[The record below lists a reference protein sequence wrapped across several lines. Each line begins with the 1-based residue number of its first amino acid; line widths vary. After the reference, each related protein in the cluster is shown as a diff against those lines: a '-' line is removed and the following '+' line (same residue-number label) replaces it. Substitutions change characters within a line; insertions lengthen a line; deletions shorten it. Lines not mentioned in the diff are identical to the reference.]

1 MIKQYTVSVAY
12 TDNDKVTKYI
22 DGEPINYK
30 IMSYLETDG
39 YCNALENEGYSRA
52 YDLDELLEE
61 LISAKEAYELAQK
74 RYDEAV
80 PFRLIKDIC

>member
-1 MIKQYTVSVAY
+1 MIQQHTVRVAS

-30 IMSYLETDG
+30 IMSYRETDG
-39 YCNALENEGYSRA
+39 YCNALEDEGYSRA

-61 LISAKEAYELAQK
+61 LINAKEAYEHAQR
-74 RYDEAV
+74 RYNKAI
-80 PFRLIKDIC
+80 PYKLIKAD

>member
-12 TDNDKVTKYI
+12 TDNNKVTKYI

-30 IMSYLETDG
+30 IMSYWETDG
-39 YCNALENEGYSRA
+39 YCHALENEGYNRA

-61 LISAKEAYELAQK
+61 LINAKEAYELAQR
-74 RYDEAV
+74 RYNKAI
-80 PFRLIKDIC
+80 PYKLIKAD

>member
-12 TDNDKVTKYI
+12 TGNDKVTKYI

-61 LISAKEAYELAQK
+61 LINAKEAYELAQK

-80 PFRLIKDIC
+80 PFRLIKR

>member
-22 DGEPINYK
+22 NGKPIDYK
-30 IMSYLETDG
+30 IMSYWETDG
-39 YCNALENEGYSRA
+39 YCNALKDEGYSRA
-52 YDLDELLEE
+52 YALDELLEE

-80 PFRLIKDIC
+80 PFRLIKR

>member
-22 DGEPINYK
+22 DGKPIDYK
-30 IMSYLETDG
+30 IMSYWETSG
-39 YCNALENEGYSRA
+39 YCNALEDEGYSRA

-74 RYDEAV
+74 RYNEAV
-80 PFRLIKDIC
+80 PFRLIKR

>member
-12 TDNDKVTKYI
+12 TGNDKVTKYI

-30 IMSYLETDG
+30 IMSYWETDG
-39 YCNALENEGYSRA
+39 YCHALENEGYNRA

-61 LISAKEAYELAQK
+61 LIDAKEAYELAQR
-74 RYDEAV
+74 RYNKAI
-80 PFRLIKDIC
+80 PYKLIKAD

>member
-22 DGEPINYK
+22 NGKPIDYK
-30 IMSYLETDG
+30 IMSYWETDG
-39 YCNALENEGYSRA
+39 YCNALKDEGYSRA

-80 PFRLIKDIC
+80 PFRLIKM

>member
-22 DGEPINYK
+22 NGKPIDYK
-30 IMSYLETDG
+30 IMSYWETDG
-39 YCNALENEGYSRA
+39 YCNALEDEGYSRA

-80 PFRLIKDIC
+80 PFRLIKR

>member
-30 IMSYLETDG
+30 IMSYWETDG
-39 YCNALENEGYSRA
+39 YCHALENEGYNRA

-61 LISAKEAYELAQK
+61 LINANEAYELAQR
-74 RYDEAV
+74 RYNKAI
-80 PFRLIKDIC
+80 PYKLIKAD

>member
-12 TDNDKVTKYI
+12 TGNDKVTKYI

-30 IMSYLETDG
+30 IMSYWETDG
-39 YCNALENEGYSRA
+39 YCNALENEGYNRA

-61 LISAKEAYELAQK
+61 LIDAKEAYELAQRRSNK
-74 RYDEAV
+74 AIPYK
-80 PFRLIKDIC
+80 LIKAD

>member
-1 MIKQYTVSVAY
+1 MIKQYTVSVVY

-30 IMSYLETDG
+30 IMSYWETDG
-39 YCNALENEGYSRA
+39 YCHALENEGYSRA

-61 LISAKEAYELAQK
+61 LIDAKEAYELAQR
-74 RYDEAV
+74 RYNKAI
-80 PFRLIKDIC
+80 PYKLIKAD

>member
-12 TDNDKVTKYI
+12 TDNNKVTKYI
-22 DGEPINYK
+22 NGKPIDYK
-30 IMSYLETDG
+30 IMSYWETDG
-39 YCNALENEGYSRA
+39 YCNALEDEGYIRA
-52 YDLDELLEE
+52 YDIDELLEE

-80 PFRLIKDIC
+80 PFRLIKR

>member
-22 DGEPINYK
+22 NGKPIDYK
-30 IMSYLETDG
+30 IMSYWETDG
-39 YCNALENEGYSRA
+39 YCNALKDEGYSRA

-61 LISAKEAYELAQK
+61 LISAKEAYQLAQK

-80 PFRLIKDIC
+80 PFRLIKR

>member
-1 MIKQYTVSVAY
+1 MIKQYTVSVVY

-22 DGEPINYK
+22 DGKPIDYK
-30 IMSYLETDG
+30 IMSYWETNG
-39 YCNALENEGYSRA
+39 YCNALEDEGYSRA

-74 RYDEAV
+74 RYNEAV
-80 PFRLIKDIC
+80 PFRLIKR

>member
-22 DGEPINYK
+22 NGKPIDYK
-30 IMSYLETDG
+30 IMSYYETDG
-39 YCNALENEGYSRA
+39 YCNALEDEGYIRA
-52 YDLDELLEE
+52 YDIDELLEE

-74 RYDEAV
+74 RYDEAI
-80 PFRLIKDIC
+80 PFRLIKR

>member
-30 IMSYLETDG
+30 IMSYWETDG
-39 YCNALENEGYSRA
+39 YCHALENEGYNRA

-80 PFRLIKDIC
+80 PFRLIKR

>member
-12 TDNDKVTKYI
+12 TGNDKVTKYI

-30 IMSYLETDG
+30 IMSYWETDG
-39 YCNALENEGYSRA
+39 YCHALENEGYSRA

-61 LISAKEAYELAQK
+61 LINAKEAYELAQR
-74 RYDEAV
+74 RYDEAF
-80 PFRLIKDIC
+80 PFRLIKR

>member
-22 DGEPINYK
+22 NGKPIDYK
-30 IMSYLETDG
+30 IMSYWETDG
-39 YCNALENEGYSRA
+39 YCNALEDEGYIRA
-52 YDLDELLEE
+52 YDIDELLEE

-80 PFRLIKDIC
+80 PFRLIKR

>member
-12 TDNDKVTKYI
+12 TGNNKVTKYI

-30 IMSYLETDG
+30 IMSYWETDG
-39 YCNALENEGYSRA
+39 YCHALENEGYNRA

-61 LISAKEAYELAQK
+61 LINAKEAYELAQR
-74 RYDEAV
+74 RYNKAI
-80 PFRLIKDIC
+80 PYKLIKAD

>member
-30 IMSYLETDG
+30 IMSYWETDG
-39 YCNALENEGYSRA
+39 CCNALENEGYNRA

-61 LISAKEAYELAQK
+61 LISAKKAYELAQK
-74 RYDEAV
+74 RYDEAI
-80 PFRLIKDIC
+80 PFRLIKR

>member
-22 DGEPINYK
+22 DGKPIDYK
-30 IMSYLETDG
+30 IMSYWETNG
-39 YCNALENEGYSRA
+39 YCNALEDEGYSRA

-74 RYDEAV
+74 RYDEAI
-80 PFRLIKDIC
+80 PFRLIKR

>member
-22 DGEPINYK
+22 DGKPIDYK
-30 IMSYLETDG
+30 IMSYWETDG
-39 YCNALENEGYSRA
+39 YCNALEDEGYIRA

-80 PFRLIKDIC
+80 PFRLIKR

>member
-1 MIKQYTVSVAY
+1 MIKQYTVSAAY

-22 DGEPINYK
+22 DGKPIDYK
-30 IMSYLETDG
+30 IMSYWETDG
-39 YCNALENEGYSRA
+39 YCNALEDEGYNRA

-80 PFRLIKDIC
+80 PFRLIKR

>member
-22 DGEPINYK
+22 NGKPIDYK
-30 IMSYLETDG
+30 IMSYWETDG
-39 YCNALENEGYSRA
+39 YCNALKDEGYSRA

-80 PFRLIKDIC
+80 PFRLIKR

>member
-22 DGEPINYK
+22 NGKPIDYK
-30 IMSYLETDG
+30 IMSYWETDG
-39 YCNALENEGYSRA
+39 YCNALEDEGYIRA
-52 YDLDELLEE
+52 YDIDELLEE

-74 RYDEAV
+74 RYDEAI
-80 PFRLIKDIC
+80 PFRLIKR

>member
-22 DGEPINYK
+22 NGKPIDYK
-30 IMSYLETDG
+30 IMSYQETDG
-39 YCNALENEGYSRA
+39 YCNALEDEGDIRA
-52 YDLDELLEE
+52 YDIDELLEE

-74 RYDEAV
+74 RYDEAI
-80 PFRLIKDIC
+80 PFRLIKR

>member
-22 DGEPINYK
+22 DGKPIDYK
-30 IMSYLETDG
+30 IMSYWETNG
-39 YCNALENEGYSRA
+39 YCNALEDEGYSRA

-80 PFRLIKDIC
+80 PFRLIKR

>member
-22 DGEPINYK
+22 DGKPIDYK
-30 IMSYLETDG
+30 IMSYWETYG
-39 YCNALENEGYSRA
+39 YCNALEDEGYNRA

-74 RYDEAV
+74 RYDEAI
-80 PFRLIKDIC
+80 PFRLIKR

>member
-22 DGEPINYK
+22 DGKPIDYK
-30 IMSYLETDG
+30 IMSYWEING
-39 YCNALENEGYSRA
+39 YCNALEDEGYSRA

-74 RYDEAV
+74 RYNEAV
-80 PFRLIKDIC
+80 PFRLIKR

>member
-12 TDNDKVTKYI
+12 TGNDKVTKYI

-30 IMSYLETDG
+30 IMSYWETDG
-39 YCNALENEGYSRA
+39 YCHALENEGYNRA

-61 LISAKEAYELAQK
+61 LINAKEAYELAQR
-74 RYDEAV
+74 RYNKAI
-80 PFRLIKDIC
+80 PYKLIKAD

>member
-22 DGEPINYK
+22 DGKPIDYK
-30 IMSYLETDG
+30 IMSYWETNG
-39 YCNALENEGYSRA
+39 YCNALKDEGYSRA

-80 PFRLIKDIC
+80 PFRLIKR